1 MYIIENLE
9 ISDDIIE
16 LNWDEAIALIKDPVE
31 KNNPFRLPTKAEL
44 NLMYTHKDELDLVSN
59 IYWSSEE
66 YDDKCAIALF
76 SSGILNGWFKE
87 FNAMVRLVRSI

>member
-44 NLMYTHKDELDLVSN
+44 NLMYTHKVELYLVSN

-66 YDDKCAIALF
+66 YDDKCAFALF

>member
-9 ISDDIIE
+9 ISEDIIE
-16 LNWDEAIALIKDPVE
+16 LNWDAAIALIKDPVE
-31 KNNPFRLPTKAEL
+31 KNNPYRLPTKAEL
-44 NLMYTHKDELDLVSN
+44 TFMYSHKVELDLVSN

-66 YDDKCAIALF
+66 FNDECAFALF

-87 FNAMVRLVRSI
+87 FDAMVRLVRII